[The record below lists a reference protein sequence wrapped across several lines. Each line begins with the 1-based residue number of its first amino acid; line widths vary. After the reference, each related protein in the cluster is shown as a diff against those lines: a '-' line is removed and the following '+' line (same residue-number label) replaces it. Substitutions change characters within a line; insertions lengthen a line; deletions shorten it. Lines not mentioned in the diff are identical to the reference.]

1 MDGVRYRQRTIPG
14 VDVVDGL
21 ERPQRVAV
29 VTVVGPVVTG
39 PEVGLMLAGQ
49 QFERARSR
57 QVERGLPGLAG
68 PTPRPGADATAIG
81 LDGAAGR
88 GGKGVVIAATAV
100 FGIQFQLPA
109 VVQLMLQRSEYRLG
123 ATLVIAPVRSR
134 VERTGGA
141 EVTAI

>member
-57 QVERGLPGLAG
+57 QVERGLPGLAC
-68 PTPRPGADATAIG
+68 PTARPGSDAAAIG
-81 LDGAAGR
+81 VDGATG
-88 GGKGVVIAATAV
+88 GSGKGVIIAAAIV
-100 FGIQFQLPA
+100 LSVELQVPA
-109 VVQLMLQRSEYRLG
+109 VGQVVIQGSEQGLG
-123 ATLVIAPVRSR
+123 ATLVVAPVRR
-134 VERTGGA
+134 
-141 EVTAI
+141 